1 MQWSIHFLDFGSL
14 LRNLFL
20 VVERSAGSMHLFTL
34 SHKHHHLHGHL
45 VHSTHFANACNF
57 SFWML
62 IGTIL
67 SGATQSKFTFD
78 LRMNKEASITIWA
91 SWEIFAFFRG
101 MNEWALV
108 VGTIREMPTSHLF
121 FAWILFTNLLLKI
134 DSFLSVFSSSLVT
147 GLVLIFWSACIK
159 SLHSFLPGIVSAK
172 TQIFFRFLS
181 SRLLNNSIKL
191 FDVIIGFY
199 NPLFYADLMCGFL
212 PLLVLNYGFE
222 VHIKI
227 MRVLVD
233 SLLWQNLL
241 IFPTNSL
248 QNIWF
253 SLL

>member
-1 MQWSIHFLDFGSL
+1 MEEH
-14 LRNLFL
+14 
-20 VVERSAGSMHLFTL
+20 
-34 SHKHHHLHGHL
+34 
-45 VHSTHFANACNF
+45 
-57 SFWML
+57 
-62 IGTIL
+62 
-67 SGATQSKFTFD
+67 
-78 LRMNKEASITIWA
+78 ASVTIWA

-101 MNEWALV
+101 MYEWALV

-134 DSFLSVFSSSLVT
+134 DSFLSVFGSRLVT
-147 GLVLIFWSACIK
+147 GLILIFWSACIK
-159 SLHSFLPGIVSAK
+159 SLHSFLPGILSAE
-172 TQIFFRFLS
+172 TQIFVRFLS
-181 SRLLNNSIKL
+181 SRLLNNSIK
-191 FDVIIGFY
+191 FFEIVIGFY
-199 NPLFYADLMCGFL
+199 NPFFYANLMGGFL

-253 SLL
+253 SLLLILVITLLLFWVCFNVTLLLEWNLFYLWFGCSNWRCLPELRCYFVDYLIRKFFGDLLVINGGHHLCENFISGLILLNS